1 MTMLGVVQ
9 ARFPAPEFD
18 NYQVPLIQ
26 LENIVADV
34 TPWRILLL
42 ALFLVVGAVLF
53 YKYRSRKGML
63 FLSLAGLTLFGFVL
77 KSCPCPVG
85 MFQNIAEGVANGT
98 YVPLGILLLFTLPLV
113 CALFY
118 GRVFCGGA
126 CPLGAL
132 QELLHWHTL
141 TIPLALDRVLRLI
154 PILLLLLCSACAACG
169 LGFPLC
175 YLEPYLPIFVLNF
188 ATPLAILSAVFIVV
202 GLFISRPFCRFV
214 CPYGALLRFCT
225 LFAVKKPV
233 ITIKECVNCKLCEQG
248 CPNGAVLPPEPDTSA
263 ATRRKGSRRLSTL
276 VACIPLVL
284 FLGGLLGYFA
294 APAMSSMHRDVRLL
308 RDVETKQQTL
318 EVEAFEA
325 QGSSLNEL
333 KARAVHAQNK
343 TLVCMT
349 LCGMLFGA
357 CVMAELIAESR
368 RRREENSYSID
379 ASLCFCCGRC
389 YAACPLE
396 RKEKTHE
403 K

>member
-1 MTMLGVVQ
+1 MIPLGVVQ

-26 LENIVADV
+26 VENTVADA

-42 ALFLVVGAVLF
+42 ILFLLCGTVLF
-53 YKYRSRKGML
+53 YKHRSRKGML
-63 FLSLAGLTLFGFVL
+63 FFSLAGLVLFGFVL

-118 GRVFCGGA
+118 GRVFCAGA
-126 CPLGAL
+126 CPLGAI
-132 QELLHWHTL
+132 QELLHWRTI

-154 PILLLLLCSACAACG
+154 PILLLLVCSACAACG

-188 ATPLAILSAVFIVV
+188 ATPLAILSAIFILI
-202 GLFISRPFCRFV
+202 GLFVSRPFCRFI

-225 LFAVKKPV
+225 LFAIKKPV
-233 ITIKECVNCKLCEQG
+233 ITVKECVNCKLCEQG

-263 ATRRKGSRRLSTL
+263 AIRQKGTRRLSTL
-276 VACIPLVL
+276 VACIPLAL

-308 RDVETKQQTL
+308 RDVETKRQTL

-333 KARAVHAQNK
+333 KAHAVHAQNK
-343 TLVCMT
+343 TLICMT
-349 LCGMLFGA
+349 LAGMLFSA

-396 RKEKTHE
+396 RKEKQHE